1 MERKQWQFHIPI
13 KTFLISPRPLGAS
26 CCLSIANFVISYHF
40 PSSVIIMFTYST
52 IQWHHNNWP
61 MMYMWGFPAT
71 NIQGHDQWN
80 ICLEYSGTW
89 ERMLAKKPRLFS
101 TPISV
106 LCSHVRVHDLLD
118 TIKTFSSVFY
128 CFIFWSNWISGLSLF
143 NIRWAIFQI
152 YHG

>member
-1 MERKQWQFHIPI
+1 MTVSYPNKNV
-13 KTFLISPRPLGAS
+13 LISPRPLGAS

-52 IQWHHNNWP
+52 IQWQHNNWS

-89 ERMLAKKPRLFS
+89 GRMLAKKPRLFS

-106 LCSHVRVHDLLD
+106 LCSHVRVPDFLD
-118 TIKTFSSVFY
+118 TIKHLVLY
-128 CFIFWSNWISGLSLF
+128 FITLYFEVIEYVSYRCLTLDEQFFRYNV
-143 NIRWAIFQI
+143 